1 MQYFFLHHYFR
12 IHVNVLF
19 MTRHITKKVMLK
31 EILLSSEKETDVKEI
46 LLQVPMGMPEQCL
59 NSSHIFVGIKGN
71 HGKKERWEEG
81 QEGRKEGEE
90 RREEVQ
96 GTSDDCKRSNTGI
109 SVSLLEKIELFF
121 YSENTL
127 F

>member
-1 MQYFFLHHYFR
+1 
-12 IHVNVLF
+12 
-19 MTRHITKKVMLK
+19 MTCHITKKVMLK
-31 EILLSSEKETDVKEI
+31 EILLSSEKKMADVKKI
-46 LLQVPMGMPEQCL
+46 LLQVPMGIPGQCL

-109 SVSLLEKIELFF
+109 SVSLLEKIKLFF